1 MFEMMGATFGATI
14 AGCLALVGATGAAVY
29 FFMRRKHDEERH
41 EQEMDQQKIS
51 FRQMQTIVSEEIK
64 NVHELIT
71 VRKKFMSVISFSDD
85 KKIPLLKI
93 HMPGSERKFLMDY
106 SGMITCGCDLE
117 AIRFEQ
123 DGVDNRVKIIVP
135 LSRIFDIYADIK
147 SFKIHHQSEGIF
159 ADNLK
164 IEHQKELVAADLEAQ
179 QQLAVREG
187 ILEQA
192 DENVRQ
198 MLTSIIAKRGLNQSF
213 NVEIIFRGNR
223 DTRVLNSS
231 QQNLLR

>member
-1 MFEMMGATFGATI
+1 MFEMMGATFGATL

-41 EQEMDQQKIS
+41 EQEKEQQKIS
-51 FRQMQTIVSEEIK
+51 FQQMQTIVSEEIK
-64 NVHELIT
+64 NVHELVT
-71 VRKKFMSVISFSDD
+71 VRKKFTSVISFADD
-85 KKIPLLKI
+85 KKIPLFNV

-117 AIRFEQ
+117 AIRFERDEQ
-123 DGVDNRVKIIVP
+123 SNRVKIIVP
-135 LSRIFDIYADIK
+135 PSRIFDIYADIN

-159 ADNLK
+159 ADNIK
-164 IEHQKELVAADLEAQ
+164 SEHRKELIAADLEAHR
-179 QQLAVREG
+179 QLAVKEG

-192 DENVRQ
+192 DENIRQ
-198 MLTSIIAKRGLNQSF
+198 MLASIIAKRGLNQSF
-213 NVEIIFRGNR
+213 NVEIVFRGNR
-223 DTRVLNSS
+223 DTRVINSS